1 MPSIARDISYI
12 DLNFCETPKA
22 IATGV
27 YTSDAGVALVDPGPG
42 SCIERLKSDLA
53 ALGIGVRDIESIL
66 VTHIHLDHAG
76 ATGLLVRDNPRIKVF
91 VHEKGA
97 PHMVDPSKLV
107 NSANQLWGVEG
118 VRKLWG
124 ALLPV
129 PEPNLVVLRGGE
141 RIQAARRAFDVQ
153 YTPGHASHHVS
164 YFDGS
169 EGLAWAGDTAG
180 LRFTPSIVFTLP
192 PTPPPDIDLEA
203 WRESLAKL
211 RAWQPQTVFI
221 THFGPYGDVPAHL
234 AHLEKSLTDVAEM
247 ARRAMDREASD
258 EEKYAQFKREVEA
271 YVHASGVTDSDE
283 RPLEHVGPLEFNWR
297 GLVRY
302 WTKRGT
308 QRTGN

>member
-1 MPSIARDISYI
+1 
-12 DLNFCETPKA
+12 
-22 IATGV
+22 
-27 YTSDAGVALVDPGPG
+27 
-42 SCIERLKSDLA
+42 
-53 ALGIGVRDIESIL
+53 
-66 VTHIHLDHAG
+66 
-76 ATGLLVRDNPRIKVF
+76 
-91 VHEKGA
+91 VHERGA
-97 PHMVDPSKLV
+97 PHLIDPSKLIR
-107 NSANQLWGVEG
+107 SATRLYQQDMAQWGEI
-118 VRKLWG
+118 
-124 ALLPV
+124 LPV
-129 PEPNLVVLRGGE
+129 PAANVHALGE
-141 RIQAARRAFDVQ
+141 RVDLTVAGRTFDVRWA
-153 YTPGHASHHVS
+153 PGHASHHVV
-164 YFDGS
+164 YFEPATGVAYVGDNAGIRRPGS
-169 EGLAWAGDTAG
+169 AA
-180 LRFTPSIVFTLP
+180 IVP